1 MVSSLV
7 STETSLVS
15 TAAETFMVDNCMVS
29 SLVST
34 ETSLVS
40 TTAEASMSTAESFVA
55 NLMMSSS
62 CVTSMTTTESLVAN
76 LMVSAPE
83 SLVSSA
89 KSSVMSS
96 VSKDNGH
103 GCSKGDDD
111 DAIHD
116 VVYAGLP

>member
-62 CVTSMTTTESLVAN
+62 CVTSMTTTESLV
-76 LMVSAPE
+76 
-83 SLVSSA
+83 SSA

-111 DAIHD
+111 EAIHD
-116 VVYAGLP
+116 VVYAG